1 MAKTTNPLNSQQ
13 ASGSIESTLTFSTNK
28 GRAYVKLHAKPKQ
41 PNSKN
46 QKSARIAL
54 SFASK
59 IAAAWPSQI
68 ESTFGEAAQKKGTT
82 AANEYIARCAL
93 GLRTWRGVTPKGTKI
108 TSTPGVGGVTMT
120 ALAGSRSIKWT
131 WSISNPAPN
140 YGWALVVST
149 VQANNVLFENV
160 IFVSTNTT
168 TFRQTGL
175 TPGVPYYGRIYIMR
189 EASAFRRMTSS
200 VAATPTT

>member
-13 ASGSIESTLTFSTNK
+13 ASGSIESTLTFSSNK

-41 PNSKN
+41 PNTTS
-46 QKSARIAL
+46 QRSSRMAMA
-54 SFASK
+54 FASK
-59 IAAAWPSQI
+59 IAAAWPVQI
-68 ESTFGEAAQKKGTT
+68 ESHFGEEAQRKGTT
-82 AANEYIARCAL
+82 AANEYIAQCAL
-93 GLRTWRGVTPKGTKI
+93 GLRKWRGVTPIGTKI

-131 WSISNPAPN
+131 WSINNPAPN

-160 IFVSTNTT
+160 IFVSTDTT

-189 EASAFRRMTSS
+189 EASAFRRLTSS